1 MIRLLLVD
9 DHPVVRAGYQRL
21 LELAGDMAVVA
32 QAGNVDEACALFA
45 QHQPDITITDLA
57 MPGSGG
63 LELIR
68 RLRERVADA
77 RVLVFSMHDS
87 AALVARALDA
97 GAAGFV
103 TKSSAPARLIDA
115 VHAVWAGRRYL
126 SLDLPQPLTTASQFE
141 SLTPR
146 EFEIFRLLAGGES
159 LADCARSLHLSPKTV
174 SNHQTLIKDKLG
186 LHTSAAMAHLAPFQ
200 RPRNFARPRPSH
212 PDRLRPL
219 SGNHRP
225 LEHDDV

>member
-21 LELAGDMAVVA
+21 LELAGDMTVVA
-32 QAGNVDEACALFA
+32 QAGSADEACALFT

-63 LELIR
+63 LALIS

-87 AALVARALDA
+87 ATLVARALEA
-97 GAAGFV
+97 GAIGFV
-103 TKSSAPARLIDA
+103 TKSSAPERLIDA
-115 VHAVWAGRRYL
+115 VHAAWGRRRYL
-126 SLDLPQPLTTASQFE
+126 SPDLPQPLPAVTQFE
-141 SLTPR
+141 ALTPR
-146 EFEIFRLLAGGES
+146 EFEIFRQLAGGAS

-186 LHTSAAMAHLAPFQ
+186 LQTSAAMAHLA
-200 RPRNFARPRPSH
+200 
-212 PDRLRPL
+212 LRH
-219 SGNHRP
+219 G
-225 LEHDDV
+225 VI